1 MYRSSSK
8 KVKSLHKIIKF
19 NVSIAE
25 LNAIFIKRALS
36 FSDFL
41 ELPSAILA
49 HILNDALSSTERLL
63 QTFLL
68 QENQP
73 LSNRGLLPTFLIPAK
88 LLIVQNK
95 IVSYLLFMCGSA
107 NQHICK
113 SALPKQYNAALV
125 CFVVIKNHFAFDKIF
140 YLRKDAFGI
149 FRIDF
154 RSGDIDFDR
163 TAIHTFGIIAQ

>member
-1 MYRSSSK
+1 MM
-8 KVKSLHKIIKF
+8 
-19 NVSIAE
+19 
-25 LNAIFIKRALS
+25 
-36 FSDFL
+36 
-41 ELPSAILA
+41 
-49 HILNDALSSTERLL
+49 LSSTERLL

-73 LSNRGLLPTFLIPAK
+73 LSNRGLLPNFLIPAK

-95 IVSYLLFMCGSA
+95 IVSYLLFMCKSA
-107 NQHICK
+107 YLQISISTNQHIYKSAYLQISISTNQHICK
-113 SALPKQYNAALV
+113 STLPKQYNAALV

>member
-73 LSNRGLLPTFLIPAK
+73 LSNRGLLPNFLIPAK

-95 IVSYLLFMCGSA
+95 IVSYLLFMCKSAYLQISISA
-107 NQHICK
+107 NQHIYK
-113 SALPKQYNAALV
+113 SA
-125 CFVVIKNHFAFDKIF
+125 
-140 YLRKDAFGI
+140 YLRI
-149 FRIDF
+149 SI
-154 RSGDIDFDR
+154 S
-163 TAIHTFGIIAQ
+163 TNQLPPNSTMPLLSVSL

>member
-1 MYRSSSK
+1 MM
-8 KVKSLHKIIKF
+8 
-19 NVSIAE
+19 
-25 LNAIFIKRALS
+25 
-36 FSDFL
+36 
-41 ELPSAILA
+41 
-49 HILNDALSSTERLL
+49 LSSTERLL

-95 IVSYLLFMCGSA
+95 IVSYLLFMCKSAYLQISISA

-113 SALPKQYNAALV
+113 SAYLQISISTNQHIYKSTPPKQYDAALV
-125 CFVVIKNHFAFDKIF
+125 CFVVIKNHFTFDKIF
-140 YLRKDAFGI
+140 YLRKNIFGI

-163 TAIHTFGIIAQ
+163 IAIHTFGIIAQQFDFFYRPHPFQNLRNDQIQS

>member
-1 MYRSSSK
+1 MM
-8 KVKSLHKIIKF
+8 
-19 NVSIAE
+19 
-25 LNAIFIKRALS
+25 
-36 FSDFL
+36 
-41 ELPSAILA
+41 
-49 HILNDALSSTERLL
+49 LSSTERLL

-73 LSNRGLLPTFLIPAK
+73 LSNRGLLPNFLIPAK

-95 IVSYLLFMCGSA
+95 IVSYLLFMCKSA
-107 NQHICK
+107 YLQISISTNQHICK
-113 SALPKQYNAALV
+113 STLPKQYNAALV

-154 RSGDIDFDR
+154 CSGDIDFDR

>member
-1 MYRSSSK
+1 MM
-8 KVKSLHKIIKF
+8 
-19 NVSIAE
+19 
-25 LNAIFIKRALS
+25 
-36 FSDFL
+36 
-41 ELPSAILA
+41 
-49 HILNDALSSTERLL
+49 LSSTERLL

-73 LSNRGLLPTFLIPAK
+73 LSNRGLLPNFLIPAK

-95 IVSYLLFMCGSA
+95 IVSYLLFMCKSAYLQISISA

-113 SALPKQYNAALV
+113 STLPKQYNAALV

>member
-1 MYRSSSK
+1 MM
-8 KVKSLHKIIKF
+8 
-19 NVSIAE
+19 
-25 LNAIFIKRALS
+25 
-36 FSDFL
+36 
-41 ELPSAILA
+41 
-49 HILNDALSSTERLL
+49 LSSTERLL

-113 SALPKQYNAALV
+113 SAYLQISISTNQHICKSAYLQISISANQLPPNSTMPLLSV
-125 CFVVIKNHFAFDKIF
+125 
-140 YLRKDAFGI
+140 LL
-149 FRIDF
+149 
-154 RSGDIDFDR
+154 
-163 TAIHTFGIIAQ
+163 